1 MRITVQLQLR
11 QYDFPL
17 KMLPMFL
24 DAYWWGI
31 QVPHA
36 IAPAHYLLPHSSNSV
51 IAQIVTAMQLP
62 RMLKVTHYTVGRLGV
77 IPNFSAQW
85 VTIISYIYG
94 ATIRELRYKNS
105 LVGVEVS

>member
-24 DAYWWGI
+24 DAYWWSI

-36 IAPAHYLLPHSSNSV
+36 IAPVHHLLPHSSNSV

-62 RMLKVTHYTVGRLGV
+62 RMLKVTHCTVGRLGV

-105 LVGVEVS
+105 LVGVEVP